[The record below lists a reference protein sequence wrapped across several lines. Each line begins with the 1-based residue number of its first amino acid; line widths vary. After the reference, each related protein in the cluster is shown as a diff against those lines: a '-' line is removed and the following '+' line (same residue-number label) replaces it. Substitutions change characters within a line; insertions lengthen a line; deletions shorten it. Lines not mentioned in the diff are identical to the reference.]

1 MARIPVT
8 ELHRLMQGD
17 EAPLILDTRS
27 ASQRD
32 ASGWIP
38 GATTSADAQTAS
50 AARDRTVIVYC
61 DCPNE
66 ASAALLA
73 LDLRRRGFRD
83 VRPLAGGF
91 SAWRAEGYDITSPM
105 PLPFAAT
112 LPANASDAPLAAA
125 TDHSDVADSS
135 T

>member
-1 MARIPVT
+1 
-8 ELHRLMQGD
+8 MQGD
-17 EAPLILDTRS
+17 EAPVILDTRS

-38 GATTSADAQTAS
+38 GATTSRDAPAV
-50 AARDRTVIVYC
+50 AVARDRTVIVYC

-91 SAWRAEGYDITSPM
+91 SAWRAEGYDITGPT
-105 PLPFAAT
+105 LIAAT
-112 LPANASDAPLAAA
+112 APDAGSDSS
-125 TDHSDVADSS
+125 THSDVAGSS
-135 T
+135 S